1 MCNQSLAESFFL
13 DQCFLLFASTNRH
26 HAMGSDTES
35 LGGEECDVLP
45 KQGGECLYARPPF
58 KYVINKS
65 CYMYIY
71 SSFNPYNNHKRC
83 RYHGLHFVDRNEA
96 QRGLV
101 TCLKSH
107 SQ

>member
-45 KQGGECLYARPPF
+45 KT
-58 KYVINKS
+58 
-65 CYMYIY
+65 
-71 SSFNPYNNHKRC
+71 
-83 RYHGLHFVDRNEA
+83 GLRDP
-96 QRGLV
+96 
-101 TCLKSH
+101 
-107 SQ
+107 